1 MGRRSKQPAKKQQ
14 PITLHALPLLK
25 KPLEQIGKQ
34 INVPGS
40 YWEGRMSADERSTL
54 YKSAPCVTSRRCTG
68 SCLPLCRLARSALA
82 HLLAH
87 VNARLFTSGHAH

>member
-1 MGRRSKQPAKKQQ
+1 M
-14 PITLHALPLLK
+14 HALPLLK

-54 YKSAPCVTSRRCTG
+54 YKCTVRDFTLAHKFPGKPAPESAFQLQEMGVSGTG
-68 SCLPLCRLARSALA
+68 STGLIGR
-82 HLLAH
+82 HLLDA
-87 VNARLFTSGHAH
+87 VQPDLSRLFL